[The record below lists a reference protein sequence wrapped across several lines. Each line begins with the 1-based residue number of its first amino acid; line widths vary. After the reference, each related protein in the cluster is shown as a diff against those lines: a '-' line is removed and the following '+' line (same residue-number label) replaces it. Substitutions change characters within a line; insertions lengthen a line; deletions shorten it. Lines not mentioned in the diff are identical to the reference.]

1 MRSLLCCLLLVTTGT
16 AMAQDVFKCVDAQGQ
31 TTYTLGACPAGSQV
45 TVIPLQSSA
54 NGFTPA
60 TPAANPPPAAVAP
73 QQQNII
79 IIPPAPR
86 PADGI
91 TIVGGSSSSSSSSAY
106 STSHHQGITTQGPR
120 VIYQPYPVYIERPR
134 HETWHMVPHPQAMQP
149 PPPPPS
155 PGIPID
161 R

>member
-1 MRSLLCCLLLVTTGT
+1 MRSLLYCLLLATTGT
-16 AMAQDVFKCVDAQGQ
+16 AMAQDVFKCVGEQGQ

-45 TVIPLQSSA
+45 SVIPLQPSSS
-54 NGFTPA
+54 GFNQVPPA
-60 TPAANPPPAAVAP
+60 VNTPPAAVAP

-91 TIVGGSSSSSSSSAY
+91 TIVGGSSSSSSSSY
-106 STSHHQGITTQGPR
+106 STSHQQGITTQGPR

>member
-1 MRSLLCCLLLVTTGT
+1 MRFLLCCLLLATTST
-16 AMAQDVFKCVDAQGQ
+16 ALAQDVFKCVDDQGQ

-45 TVIPLQSSA
+45 TVIPLQSSPS
-54 NGFTPA
+54 GFNLAAPT
-60 TPAANPPPAAVAP
+60 ANPPPAAVAP
-73 QQQNII
+73 QPNII
-79 IIPPAPR
+79 VIPAQH

-91 TIVGGSSSSSSSSAY
+91 TIVGGSSSSSSSSY
-106 STSHHQGITTQGPR
+106 STSHQQGITTQGPR

>member
-1 MRSLLCCLLLVTTGT
+1 MRSLLCCLLLAITST
-16 AMAQDVFKCVDAQGQ
+16 AKAQDVFKCVDAQGQ
-31 TTYTLGACPAGSQV
+31 TTYTQGACPAGSQV
-45 TVIPLQSSA
+45 SVIPLQPSSS
-54 NGFTPA
+54 GFNMA
-60 TPAANPPPAAVAP
+60 PPPASTSSATVAP
-73 QQQNII
+73 QQSIVV
-79 IIPPAPR
+79 IPQAPR
-86 PADGI
+86 PADDI
-91 TIVGGSSSSSSSSAY
+91 TIVGGSSSASSFSSSS
-106 STSHHQGITTQGPR
+106 TLHQQGIETQRPR